1 MSRPESPPRR
11 RRRRWPVVAAAVLTA
26 VPVAIV
32 VGVWLFLRGSLP
44 ALDGRL
50 PADVNAPVEV
60 SRDGLG
66 AVTVRGAERGDVAWA
81 TGFAHAQDRWFQMD
95 LLRRA
100 GAGELA
106 ALLGPRLVAIDR
118 QRRIHRFRKR
128 ATEALATVP
137 PAQRLLLDRY
147 VAGVNAGLAALSAR
161 PFEYALLRAQP
172 VPWQAADSLL
182 VVYAM
187 YFDLQDD
194 QMARLLS
201 RGLLR
206 DHGTTA
212 GQLAALLPEASAYDA
227 PLDAPAITA
236 PSPPLPASAP
246 AWWGPPASSP
256 GADRT
261 ASIEPTDAAL
271 ATGSN
276 DAAIS
281 GTRSATGAAIV
292 SVDMHL
298 ALRLPNFWYRTVLE
312 VGARDAPA
320 ASRTRLVGMTLPGT
334 PLLVVGSN
342 GRVAWGFTNSYSH
355 ALDLVELDLDPS
367 APTRYRTSGEAW
379 STLRSVDE
387 RIDVAGTPAET
398 LHVEES
404 EMGPVRRWG
413 GKAYAVRWVAHDPG
427 AASMTF
433 VAMESAATVDDALAA
448 GEAAGLPAQ
457 NLIAGDAAG
466 RIGWTVAGP
475 LPDRR
480 TGFAATFPRA
490 ASAPAGDAQDWR
502 AFATTHPRIVDP
514 PSGQLST
521 ANGRQLA
528 GDDASRIGDG
538 GFDLG
543 ARGRQLRDGLAALG
557 AKTDEAGVYGTM
569 LDDRALYL
577 APWRDRLLRAL
588 AKAPADAASATQ
600 RAEFERVVAS
610 TWTGRASVDSAA
622 YTLTRAWIGALYRRL
637 FGSIDETLRA
647 VDAEASFARATPRW
661 PAVVARLLDERPPG
675 WLPAGARDWHEVEL
689 AAVDDAAADVLA
701 GIGVAGA
708 TGDRPARLADARWGR
723 RNTARIA
730 HPLATALPLASHW
743 LAAPADE
750 LPGDSHMP
758 RVSAPSFGQSER
770 LVVSPGHEETG
781 LFAMPGGQSGHPMS
795 PWFLAGHAAW
805 AGGNRVPLLPGPAV
819 HTLTLIRS
827 TPP

>member
-1 MSRPESPPRR
+1 MKRPESGPR
-11 RRRRWPVVAAAVLTA
+11 RRRRWPAIAAGVLTA

-44 ALDGRL
+44 TLDGRL
-50 PADVNAPVEV
+50 PADVHAPVEV
-60 SRDGLG
+60 LRDGLG

-81 TGFAHAQDRWFQMD
+81 TGFTHAQDRWFQMD

-106 ALLGPRLVAIDR
+106 ALLGPKLVAIDR
-118 QRRIHRFRKR
+118 QRRIHRFRRR
-128 ATEALATVP
+128 AEEALATMP

-147 VAGVNAGLAALSAR
+147 VSGVNAGLAALSAR
-161 PFEYALLRAQP
+161 PFEYALLRTRP

-212 GQLAALLPEASAYDA
+212 AQLAALLPDASVYDA
-227 PLDAPAITA
+227 PLDAPAIA
-236 PSPPLPASAP
+236 SPAAALPASAP

-256 GADRT
+256 GASRT
-261 ASIEPTDAAL
+261 AAMERADAAL

-298 ALRLPNFWYRTVLE
+298 ALRLPDIWYRTVLE
-312 VGARDAPA
+312 IGAAGA
-320 ASRTRLVGMTLPGT
+320 AAAARTRLVGMTLPGT

-355 ALDLVELDLDPS
+355 VVDLVELDLDAKEP
-367 APTRYRTSGEAW
+367 
-379 STLRSVDE
+379 LRVVDE
-387 RIDVAGTPAET
+387 RIEVAHAPAET

-404 EMGPVRRWG
+404 DIGPVRRWG

-457 NLIAGDAAG
+457 NLIAGDTTG
-466 RIGWTVAGP
+466 RIGWTIAGP

-480 TGFAATFPRA
+480 TSYAATFPRA
-490 ASAPAGDAQDWR
+490 ASAPSGDVRGWR
-502 AFATTHPRIVDP
+502 AFAASHPRVVDP

-521 ANGRQLA
+521 SNGRQLA
-528 GDDASRIGDG
+528 GDDAARIGDG
-538 GFDLG
+538 GLDLG
-543 ARGRQLRDGLAALG
+543 ARGRQLRDDLAALG
-557 AKTDEAGVYGTM
+557 ARTDEAGVYGTM

-588 AKAPADAASATQ
+588 AADGAPSAQ

-622 YTLTRAWIGALYRRL
+622 YTLTRAWLGALYRRL
-637 FGSIDETLRA
+637 FGRLDETMHA
-647 VDAEASFARATPRW
+647 VDSEASFARATPRW
-661 PAVVARLLDERPPG
+661 PAVVARLLDEHPSG
-675 WLPAGARDWHEVEL
+675 WLPAGARDWHAVEL

-708 TGDRPARLADARWGR
+708 KGEQPARLADARWGR
-723 RNTARIA
+723 RTTARIA
-730 HPLATALPLASHW
+730 HPLAAALPLASRW

-770 LVVSPGHEETG
+770 LVVSPGHEETA

-805 AGGNRVPLLPGPAV
+805 ADGGRVPLLPGPTV
-819 HTLTLIRS
+819 HTLTLAPAN
-827 TPP
+827 TP